1 MWALSGISVEDLMFK
16 KCWKMLINGE
26 RTSTVRLIIS
36 NGERTG
42 GVLYFKSA
50 KEKKEKEKNPM

>member
-1 MWALSGISVEDLMFK
+1 MFK